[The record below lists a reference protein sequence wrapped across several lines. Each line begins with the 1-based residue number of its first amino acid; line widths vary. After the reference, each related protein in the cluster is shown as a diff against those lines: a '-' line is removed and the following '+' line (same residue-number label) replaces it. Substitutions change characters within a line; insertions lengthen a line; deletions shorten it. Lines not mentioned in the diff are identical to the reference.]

1 MEKEKSDA
9 ALAWIFD
16 DPLIPLISNGSTNA
30 SSAGVACVVHSNEVF
45 RHQAPVNVRVS
56 LHEFLYT
63 IPQCAPYKISSINS
77 RVDRSCL
84 TGTRL

>member
-16 DPLIPLISNGSTNA
+16 DPLVPVISNASTNA
-30 SSAGVACVVHSNEVF
+30 SSAGVACVVHSNDVL
-45 RHQAPVNVRVS
+45 RHEAPLNMRVS

-63 IPQCAPYKISSINS
+63 IPQSAPYKISSIDS
-77 RVDRSCL
+77 RVDRSCG